1 MVSKRSLS
9 VSAKNSIKEVEVI
22 LPKGY
27 SLKKRKLKDWI
38 YDNGKTQPYMARK
51 LGITKPELQR
61 MLNEHELFNQE
72 QIRSLVYLVGAEAA
86 INIIYFPTIKEKR
99 RVWRKTFGR
108 KRNKEGNTNERHEKV
123 DQL

>member
-1 MVSKRSLS
+1 MDENK
-9 VSAKNSIKEVEVI
+9 
-22 LPKGY
+22 KGY

-51 LGITKPELQR
+51 LGITKAELQR
-61 MLNEHELFNQE
+61 KLNAHEQFNE
-72 QIRSLVYLVGAEAA
+72 KQIRSLVHLVGAEAA

-108 KRNKEGNTNERHEKV
+108 KKKEEDEAHERSKEPIKS
-123 DQL
+123 